1 MNITWGFINASQQ
14 SPKIM
19 KARSKGVGGDA
30 RASSLFTQHL
40 PARDG
45 FWSLLSWALLSAAWR
60 ETVQGGRQASPKS
73 VYLQHKWTE
82 LIVHV
87 WGDGGPAHTVQCLQ
101 NMEIINL
108 IELEKYHQCCKRGFE
123 RKPRKRQIND
133 SNRIRR
139 HRCLDDRTR
148 LQVYFCVI
156 KYIEAWTRFGF
167 GA

>member
-30 RASSLFTQHL
+30 GASSLFTQHL
-40 PARDG
+40 PARDEG
-45 FWSLLSWALLSAAWR
+45 FWSLLSWALLSAAWQEKSR
-60 ETVQGGRQASPKS
+60 EAAEHQPKS
-73 VYLQHKWTE
+73 VHLQHKWTE

-108 IELEKYHQCCKRGFE
+108 IEQCCKRGFE
-123 RKPRKRQIND
+123 RKLRKGQIND
-133 SNRIRR
+133 SNRIHR
-139 HRCLDDRTR
+139 HRCLDYCTC

-156 KYIEAWTRFGF
+156 THIEAWTRFGF